1 LHVLAK
7 ELIYYGY
14 INVRRNQKDN
24 PKTQATLGTRQRKKA
39 NNTKTQATLG
49 TRQRKKANNTK
60 TQATLGK
67 RQRKKANN
75 TNKNTEYRKLK
86 QGPLKSLMS

>member
-39 NNTKTQATLG
+39 NNT
-49 TRQRKKANNTK
+49 
-60 TQATLGK
+60 
-67 RQRKKANN
+67 
-75 TNKNTEYRKLK
+75 NKNTEYRKLK
-86 QGPLKSLMS
+86 QGPLKSLMR